1 MKQIENYPIVPIRR
15 AKDLTN
21 QIFGDYRVL
30 YRTISPTNK
39 NATAWLCQC

>member
-1 MKQIENYPIVPIRR
+1 MKQIENYPIVPIGR
-15 AKDLTN
+15 AKNLTN

-39 NATAWLCQC
+39 NVTAWLCQC